1 MTDAKAKFEIRP
13 FAKLGAANHGWLDA
27 HHHFS
32 FGNYHDAARMNWG
45 AIRVWND
52 DVIAPQS
59 GFPPHPHADM
69 EIITYVRTGAI
80 THKDS
85 LGNEGRTA
93 AGDVQVMSAGSGIR
107 HAEYNLENEPTTLF
121 QIWIIPNRTGGEPS
135 WGAKP
140 FPKSDRT
147 GAWQILASGF
157 DEDDDA
163 LSIRHAHRHERRAEL
178 ADLRREA
185 EPVAQRVQGHRSTL
199 QLTMSAGLAPR
210 QPAARPQGEDEAG
223 EQDQEEQ
230 DGRDDRKFHERQGAC
245 PAAFAKPKPP
255 VPTNKKPA
263 GGRVCGRARR
273 RLSATCSRSRR
284 AWSRPSWRAGS

>member
-1 MTDAKAKFEIRP
+1 MTQTETQTQAHIEVRP
-13 FAKLGAANHGWLDA
+13 FASLGAANHGWLDA

-32 FGNYHDAARMNWG
+32 FSGYHDPARMNWG

-52 DVIAPQS
+52 DLIAPQS

-121 QIWIIPNRTGGEPS
+121 QIWIMPNRTGGSPS

-140 FPKSDRT
+140 FPKGDRS

-157 DEDDDA
+157 EDDKDA
-163 LSIRHAHRHERRAEL
+163 LPIRTDARVLGATIRAGESLSYEIGATRHAYMVPATGAIEIGGQRANARDGVAIGEG
-178 ADLRREA
+178 AITITAIEDA
-185 EPVAQRVQGHRSTL
+185 EIVLVDSQ
-199 QLTMSAGLAPR
+199 
-210 QPAARPQGEDEAG
+210 
-223 EQDQEEQ
+223 
-230 DGRDDRKFHERQGAC
+230 
-245 PAAFAKPKPP
+245 
-255 VPTNKKPA
+255 
-263 GGRVCGRARR
+263 
-273 RLSATCSRSRR
+273 
-284 AWSRPSWRAGS
+284 